1 MAAAVPPPCVGFG
14 VEGVEDCL
22 EEERKKRE
30 LLTQD
35 SGREM
40 SRHEL
45 PKTEKTMI
53 QKSNRSAFS
62 TTIQASA
69 QLDSVEPQQDRQ

>member
-1 MAAAVPPPCVGFG
+1 MAAAVPPPCVGVG
-14 VEGVEDCL
+14 VEGVEDCQ

-35 SGREM
+35 SDREM

-45 PKTEKTMI
+45 PKTGKTII
-53 QKSNRSAFS
+53 QKSNRSTFLNDDSGKS
-62 TTIQASA
+62 TA
-69 QLDSVEPQQDRQ
+69 